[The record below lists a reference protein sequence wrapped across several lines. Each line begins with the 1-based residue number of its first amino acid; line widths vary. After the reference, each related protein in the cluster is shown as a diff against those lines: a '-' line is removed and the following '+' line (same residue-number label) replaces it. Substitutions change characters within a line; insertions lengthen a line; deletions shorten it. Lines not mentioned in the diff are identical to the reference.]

1 MKRGLLIGGGVIGVL
16 IIAVVVIV
24 VFVLSSLDSLIQ
36 EAVETYGSEITQADV
51 RLDTVKIEASSGK
64 GALSGLKVGNPKGF
78 ETESAFRLGE
88 VSVSLD
94 VGTVTED
101 VIVINEIVIAAPEV
115 TYEMASGG
123 TNIDA
128 LQRNVDSY
136 MEAKGLK
143 SKGGKAEPAKTEAK
157 DDGGPKLVITNLYI
171 KGGKANVSATML
183 KGKTM
188 TVPLPDIHLK
198 DIGKDKGGASP
209 GEVVEQVL
217 GSVTKGVKGAVATL
231 DLGKTMETVTEGA
244 KGAVESVTKG
254 ASGATGAVSEGTD
267 KATGAIKKLFG
278 GK

>member
-1 MKRGLLIGGGVIGVL
+1 MKRGLFIGGGIIGVL
-16 IIAVVVIV
+16 IVAVVVIV
-24 VFVLSSLDSLIQ
+24 VFVLSSLDSLIK

-51 RLDTVKIEASSGK
+51 RLDNVKIEATSGK

-88 VSVSLD
+88 ISVSLD
-94 VGTVTED
+94 VGSVTED
-101 VIVINEIVIAAPEV
+101 VIVINEIVIAGPEV

-136 MEAKGLK
+136 MESKGLK
-143 SKGGKAEPAKTEAK
+143 SKGGKAEPAAK
-157 DDGGPKLVITNLYI
+157 DEGGPKLVISNLYI
-171 KGGKANVSATML
+171 KGGKANVSATIL

-217 GSVTKGVKGAVATL
+217 ASVTKGVKGAVSTL
-231 DLGKTMETVTEGA
+231 DLGKAMETVTEGA

-254 ASGATGAVSEGTD
+254 AGGATGTVTEGAD